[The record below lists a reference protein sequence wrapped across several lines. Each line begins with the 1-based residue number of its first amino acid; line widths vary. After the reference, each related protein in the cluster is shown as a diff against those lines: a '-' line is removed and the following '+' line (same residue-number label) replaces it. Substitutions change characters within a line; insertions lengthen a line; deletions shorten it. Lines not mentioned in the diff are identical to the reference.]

1 MTVGGYVVGLFG
13 LGNMGSAL
21 AGRLRE
27 RFGVVAYDPD
37 PDRRAAARD
46 LGVRAVADASEVAA
60 ATRQVVLSLP
70 RPAVSRD
77 VVDALLASWSAGGL
91 VVETSTVTP
100 ADARAAHERCRRA
113 QVGYVDAA
121 ILSGVGPVSQGT
133 STLLIGAD
141 DETLEHARPVLDA
154 ICPAQK
160 RLGPPGAGM
169 AAKVINN
176 AVAHAVY
183 VVLAEA
189 VAMAAASD
197 ISLYDLVAL
206 LGDPDAGL
214 LRPLTHRVGERLRD
228 RDFAGGMATESACK
242 DSALALEMAQAD
254 GIPLFAVQAAHTA
267 YQLAMAAGMARQD
280 YSALATL
287 WEAWT
292 GRRCP

>member
-1 MTVGGYVVGLFG
+1 
-13 LGNMGSAL
+13 
-21 AGRLRE
+21 
-27 RFGVVAYDPD
+27 
-37 PDRRAAARD
+37 
-46 LGVRAVADASEVAA
+46 
-60 ATRQVVLSLP
+60 
-70 RPAVSRD
+70 
-77 VVDALLASWSAGGL
+77 VVDALIASWPGGGL

-100 ADARAAHERCRRA
+100 ADARAAHERCRGAR
-113 QVGYVDAA
+113 VGYVDAA

-141 DETLEHARPVLDA
+141 DETLAHARPVLDA

-197 ISLYDLVAL
+197 ISLDDLVAL

-242 DSALALEMAQAD
+242 DSTLALELALAE

-267 YQLAMAAGMARQD
+267 YQLAVAAGMARQD
-280 YSALATL
+280 YSAVATL

-292 GRRCP
+292 GRRCR